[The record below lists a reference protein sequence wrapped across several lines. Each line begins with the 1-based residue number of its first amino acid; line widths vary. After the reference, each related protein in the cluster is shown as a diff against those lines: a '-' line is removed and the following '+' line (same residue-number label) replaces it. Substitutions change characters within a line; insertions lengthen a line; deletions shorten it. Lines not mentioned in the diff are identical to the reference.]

1 MRLLSRLEQLER
13 HLRTR
18 ECPVCKGAG
27 PLVVSYV
34 VEGEPDPMPKGCP
47 LCGRCTHVVV
57 CFADAGIAP
66 GQPAHV
72 RSDSTLTGQQM
83 ADLHSLY
90 DRR

>member
-18 ECPVCKGAG
+18 ECQVCKGAG
-27 PLVVSYV
+27 PLVVSFV
-34 VEGEPDPMPKGCP
+34 VEGEPDPVPKGCP
-47 LCGRCTHVVV
+47 SCGRSTHVIV
-57 CFADAGIAP
+57 CYADEGAVP
-66 GQPAHV
+66 GEASRV
-72 RSDSTLTGQQM
+72 RSDSTLTGQEM